1 MLCLS
6 LETSTKTCSVA
17 LVEDDAILG
26 EITINSD
33 VTHSQKLLPAVDM
46 LLKSLEK
53 PLEDVKLIGVAVGPG
68 SFTGLRIGISTA
80 KGLAYGKKIPVVGV
94 STLKALA
101 LLGSS
106 ENQTIVPILNARRN
120 QVYTGIFQREGSGGI
135 HTFYQ
140 DNVIKLDELIA
151 KVEQVDGELLF
162 IGDGVPVFKD
172 KIEELIGERAQFMPQ
187 FNYMPR
193 ASSVGILAIKEYKD
207 HGQGD
212 IYKVKPEYL
221 RLSEAERNLLKGC

>member
-6 LETSTKTCSVA
+6 LETSTKACSVA
-17 LVEDDAILG
+17 LVEDDTTLG

-33 VTHSQKLLPAVDM
+33 ITHSQKLLPAVDM
-46 LLKSLEK
+46 LLKSLGK
-53 PLEDVKLIGVAVGPG
+53 SLEDIKLIGVAVGPG
-68 SFTGLRIGISTA
+68 SFTGLRIGIATA

-101 LLGSS
+101 LLGNSK
-106 ENQTIVPILNARRN
+106 NQTIVPILNARRN
-120 QVYTGIFQREGSGGI
+120 QVYTAIYRHEESERI
-135 HTFYQ
+135 HTIYP

-151 KVEQVDGELLF
+151 KVEQVEGELLF

-172 KIEELIGERAQFMPQ
+172 KIEELIGKRAQFMPQ
-187 FNYMPR
+187 FSYMPR
-193 ASSVGILAIKEYKD
+193 AISVAVLAIKEYKQY
-207 HGQGD
+207 GQGD